1 MKRLINLIDQTI
13 YRFKKLNKLID
24 SKTTTS
30 SVVKS
35 VLSALLITV
44 IILAIPVLI
53 VVNMFIISKLTFILA
68 ILLVVIVVSW
78 PYLYYAFYYKILK
91 NYHEEI
97 KDINTKLPYLIESS
111 IIAIV
116 LLTVGI
122 IVLSIIF

>member
-1 MKRLINLIDQTI
+1 MKQLINLVDQTI

-24 SKTTTS
+24 SKTTTN

-35 VLSALLITV
+35 VLSALLITI

-53 VVNMFIISKLTFILA
+53 IVNMFIISKLTFVLA
-68 ILLVVIVVSW
+68 LLLVVMVVSW

-97 KDINTKLPYLIESS
+97 KDINTKLPYLIEST

-116 LLTVGI
+116 MLTIGI

>member
-1 MKRLINLIDQTI
+1 MKQLINLIDQMI

-24 SKTTTS
+24 SKTTTN

-68 ILLVVIVVSW
+68 LLLVVMVVSW

-97 KDINTKLPYLIESS
+97 KDINTKLPYLIEST

-116 LLTVGI
+116 LLTIGI